1 MNPDKKSSKQEEKER
16 INLNDYNRKDEDS
29 ASAEHS
35 DQSIKDVARNLN
47 EQIGGTDDTVTGE
60 PNHV

>member
-1 MNPDKKSSKQEEKER
+1 MNPNEKSSKKDEKE
-16 INLNDYNRKDEDS
+16 INPNDYNRKDEDS
-29 ASAEHS
+29 AVSEHS
-35 DQSIKDVARNLN
+35 DQSIKDVALNLN